1 MYSAVGARTQEIAT
15 LRALGFGGTAVA
27 VSVIAESILLALTG
41 ALIGIALAWA
51 LFNGQGYAF
60 GEVLFHLT
68 VSPALV
74 AVGLAWALA
83 VALLGGILPA
93 IRAARLP
100 VVDALRAT

>member
-1 MYSAVGARTQEIAT
+1 
-15 LRALGFGGTAVA
+15 
-27 VSVIAESILLALTG
+27 
-41 ALIGIALAWA
+41 
-51 LFNGQGYAF
+51 
-60 GEVLFHLT
+60 VLFHLA

-74 AVGLAWALA
+74 AVGLGWALA

>member
-1 MYSAVGARTQEIAT
+1 
-15 LRALGFGGTAVA
+15 
-27 VSVIAESILLALTG
+27 VIVESILLALAG
-41 ALIGIALAWA
+41 ALIGIGLAWV

-60 GEVLFHLT
+60 GEVLFRLT

-74 AVGLAWALA
+74 GVGLAWALA

-93 IRAARLP
+93 VRAARLP